1 MRVHQARRP
10 RVEAERATRQP
21 HRVFQ
26 GAGRDLRL
34 GVQEALPRREAPLPL
49 PRHDP
54 PHHGEGALL
63 SFARRS
69 ATRRLRARLERHV
82 RFRASTSRAAQR
94 THAGDADDVPET
106 LFFPRTSHGHEF
118 TKRIRETKR
127 NELPSNR
134 PSQDKPKEEKIT
146 WSVPDVSEYDA
157 LVAEWEG
164 KKWRML
170 PKPGGAVV
178 KPDDWY
184 ALHGLQKQ
192 VEEGNVKAEKPMWA
206 SHGGLDF
213 DGRERWEKWNAAK
226 GLSAEDAK
234 LKFCQAYGKAM
245 SDERNALNFR
255 KY

>member
-1 MRVHQARRP
+1 MA
-10 RVEAERATRQP
+10 
-21 HRVFQ
+21 
-26 GAGRDLRL
+26 
-34 GVQEALPRREAPLPL
+34 
-49 PRHDP
+49 
-54 PHHGEGALL
+54 
-63 SFARRS
+63 
-69 ATRRLRARLERHV
+69 LRARLERHV
-82 RFRASTSRAAQR
+82 RFRAVADTR
-94 THAGDADDVPET
+94 GDADDVPET
-106 LFFPRTSHGHEF
+106 
-118 TKRIRETKR
+118 KR
-127 NELPSNR
+127 NELPKLSDPEKNKLK
-134 PSQDKPKEEKIT
+134 QDKPKDEKIT

-206 SHGGLDF
+206 EHGGLDF

>member
-1 MRVHQARRP
+1 
-10 RVEAERATRQP
+10 
-21 HRVFQ
+21 
-26 GAGRDLRL
+26 L
-34 GVQEALPRREAPLPL
+34 
-49 PRHDP
+49 
-54 PHHGEGALL
+54 
-63 SFARRS
+63 
-69 ATRRLRARLERHV
+69 
-82 RFRASTSRAAQR
+82 
-94 THAGDADDVPET
+94 
-106 LFFPRTSHGHEF
+106 FPRTSPGHEC

-134 PSQDKPKEEKIT
+134 NSQDKPKEEKIT